1 MLHHGADDALGVIT
15 VAGVRDVHVLTVT
28 VELLPVCCDGEN
40 IRVFA
45 RQPGWYRVSRG
56 SDDDGKMM
64 LCGGP
69 LHHFHICLQTVIRQ
83 IFQIVGCSKEQVIC
97 SHIG

>member
-1 MLHHGADDALGVIT
+1 MRSMQVKSKMPSDGSK
-15 VAGVRDVHVLTVT
+15 VLQV
-28 VELLPVCCDGEN
+28 DSAM
-40 IRVFA
+40 RMVFMPA
-45 RQPGWYRVSRG
+45 T
-56 SDDDGKMM
+56 
-64 LCGGP
+64 

>member
-45 RQPGWYRVSRG
+45 RQPGWYRVKMCIRDSY
-56 SDDDGKMM
+56 SDVPEDPEGLSLTREMMSVFQKNFTSEKM
-64 LCGGP
+64 
-69 LHHFHICLQTVIRQ
+69 
-83 IFQIVGCSKEQVIC
+83 S
-97 SHIG
+97 

>member
-56 SDDDGKMM
+56 SDDDGKVM
-64 LCGGP
+64 LCSGLYHAGDAGK
-69 LHHFHICLQTVIRQ
+69 VKDA
-83 IFQIVGCSKEQVIC
+83 VGWF
-97 SHIG
+97 